1 MSELLKRVIAA
12 VILAAI
18 GITAMAWSSKGY
30 FVLALLL
37 SVLLMSEYTKITA
50 GLSNEHSRS
59 IRMHTMFRALL
70 SATAFILLFLYA
82 GYGINYLAFLLLYP
96 ALIMLIELF
105 NAGEKSLL
113 RIMIGHFS
121 LLWIVMP
128 VSLSVFLVFPAGQV
142 YDPRIFIGVLLLIWA
157 NDIFAYFIGK
167 YLGKHLLAKRI
178 SPRKTVEGALGG
190 AVMALALSFFL
201 FKLLVMPDWFDW
213 PVLSLLISFFTV
225 TGDLLESLIKR
236 NIKIKDSGSMIPG
249 HGGLLDRFDSL
260 LFSLT
265 PVFIYLL
272 IRNII
277 HLN

>member
-18 GITAMAWSSKGY
+18 AITAMVWSPKGY

-37 SVLLMSEYTKITA
+37 SVLLISEYTKITA
-50 GLSNEHSRS
+50 GLSHESNRA
-59 IRMHTMFRALL
+59 IRMHTVFRALL
-70 SATAFILLFLYA
+70 SASAFILLYLYA
-82 GYGINYLAFLLLYP
+82 RYGINYLAFLLLYP
-96 ALIMLIELF
+96 ALIMLTELF

-113 RIMIGHFS
+113 RILIGNFS

-142 YDPRIFIGVLLLIWA
+142 YDSRIFIGVLLLIWA
-157 NDIFAYFIGK
+157 NDVFAYFIGK
-167 YLGKHLLAKRI
+167 YLGKHQLAKRI
-178 SPRKTVEGALGG
+178 SPQKSIEGALGG
-190 AVMALALSFFL
+190 AIAALAISFFM

-213 PVLSLLISFFTV
+213 PALSLLISFFTV
-225 TGDLLESLIKR
+225 TGDLIESLIKR
-236 NIKIKDSGSMIPG
+236 NIRIKDSGSLIPG

-260 LFSLT
+260 LFSLI

-272 IRNII
+272 FRNII

>member
-1 MSELLKRVIAA
+1 MGELLKRVIAA
-12 VILAAI
+12 VILATIA
-18 GITAMAWSSKGY
+18 ITALVWSPMGY

-50 GLSNEHSRS
+50 SLSHESSRS
-59 IRMHTMFRALL
+59 IRMRSIFGALL
-70 SATAFILLFLYA
+70 SASAFTLLYLFA
-82 GYGINYLAFLLLYP
+82 RYGINYLAFLLLYP
-96 ALIMLIELF
+96 AFIMLIELF
-105 NAGEKSLL
+105 HAGEKSLL
-113 RIMIGHFS
+113 RILIGNFS
-121 LLWIVMP
+121 LIWIVMP
-128 VSLSVFLVFPAGQV
+128 VCLSVFFVFPTGKV

-157 NDIFAYFIGK
+157 NDVFAYFIGK

-178 SPRKTVEGALGG
+178 SPAKTTEGALGG
-190 AVMALALSFFL
+190 AIMALVLSFFL
-201 FKLLVMPDWFDW
+201 YKLLVMPDWFDW
-213 PVLSLLISFFTV
+213 PALSLIISFFSI

-236 NIKIKDSGSMIPG
+236 NIRIKDSGSLIPG

-265 PVFIYLL
+265 PVFFYLL